1 MFKPVFIMLVGL
13 PGSGKSM
20 FANELEAI
28 GFSVHSSD
36 KIREELFGS
45 AEVQSDNDKVFKTIH
60 KRIKCDLKNGK
71 STVMDATNISYKR
84 RRAFLSEISNID
96 CSKVCIVIA
105 TTIEKCKESNNGRDR
120 KVPEYVI
127 DRMYHNFDFPGYFE
141 GWDNILLHYRKDD
154 NYNDYNLG
162 NLIGLTIDFDQKN
175 YHHSLTLGNHLIK
188 VGMQLLNDVA
198 LHYAGI
204 LHDVGKLKTQTFVNK
219 KGETSSVA
227 HYYNHHNI
235 GAYDSMFY
243 LKEFDSNIKV
253 DICTLI
259 QWHMEPYFWVK
270 ESTKDKYKRIWGE
283 ELFNRIMRLHEA
295 DMNGK

>member
-45 AEVQSDNDKVFKTIH
+45 AEVQSDNDKVFKIIY

-71 STVMDATNISYKR
+71 SAVMDATNISSKR
-84 RRAFLSEISNID
+84 RRAFLSEISKIE
-96 CSKVCIVIA
+96 CYKTCIVIA
-105 TTIEKCKESNNGRDR
+105 TTIERCKKNNKKRER

-127 DRMYHNFDFPGYFE
+127 DRMYHNFEFPGYFE
-141 GWDNILLHYRKDD
+141 GWDYINLVYQDYDDYKNYSLNNIFEIADKFNQKNSHHTKTLGEHMELVGKSLLGDTNLSRAGLLHD
-154 NYNDYNLG
+154 
-162 NLIGLTIDFDQKN
+162 IGKI
-175 YHHSLTLGNHLIK
+175 
-188 VGMQLLNDVA
+188 
-198 LHYAGI
+198 
-204 LHDVGKLKTQTFVNK
+204 KTQTFMNK
-219 KGETSSVA
+219 KGEKTKEA
-227 HYYNHHNI
+227 HYYSHQNV

-243 LKEFDSNIKV
+243 LQGINQKDLI